1 MGINSP
7 MPRQMPKKDLKITKG
22 EPELYDEKKKPLNLA
37 MTPTGAKKLDAMAK
51 NLGLTR
57 SEFVERIARGI
68 IPLPPDSLGVDDLGK
83 SSGQSRL
90 SSA

>member
-1 MGINSP
+1 
-7 MPRQMPKKDLKITKG
+7 MPKKNLKITKG

-37 MTPTGAKKLDAMAK
+37 MTPTGAKKLDALAQQM
-51 NLGLTR
+51 GLTR

-68 IPLPPDSLGVDDLGK
+68 IPLQTNSLGADDLGE
-83 SSGQSRL
+83 SEGQSKL

>member
-1 MGINSP
+1 
-7 MPRQMPKKDLKITKG
+7 MPRQMPKKNLKITKG

-37 MTPTGAKKLDAMAK
+37 MTPTGAKKLDALAQQM
-51 NLGLTR
+51 GLTR

-68 IPLPPDSLGVDDLGK
+68 IPLQTNSLGADDLGESEGPSK
-83 SSGQSRL
+83 L

>member
-1 MGINSP
+1 
-7 MPRQMPKKDLKITKG
+7 MPRQMPKKDLNITKG

-37 MTPTGAKKLDAMAK
+37 MTPTGAKQLDALAK
-51 NLGLTR
+51 QMGLTR

-68 IPLPPDSLGVDDLGK
+68 IPLHPNALGTDDLGE
-83 SSGQSRL
+83 SEGQSKL

>member
-1 MGINSP
+1 
-7 MPRQMPKKDLKITKG
+7 MPRQMPKKNLKITKG

-37 MTPTGAKKLDAMAK
+37 MTPTGAKKLDALAQQM
-51 NLGLTR
+51 GLTR

-68 IPLPPDSLGVDDLGK
+68 IPLQTNSLGANDLGE
-83 SSGQSRL
+83 SEGQSKL